1 MSLSVS
7 KAKTGVS
14 SNNFIPFEAN
24 FAPRLC
30 LLVIF
35 VALFIDLALVTFTLP
50 QVPQPRKTLPISRLV
65 AGIAAFSPLPLA
77 WCLIFHRHLS

>member
-24 FAPRLC
+24 FARRLC
-30 LLVIF
+30 LLVI
-35 VALFIDLALVTFTLP
+35 FIDLALVTFTLP

-65 AGIAAFSPLPLA
+65 AESLPSRR
-77 WCLIFHRHLS
+77 FHWLGV